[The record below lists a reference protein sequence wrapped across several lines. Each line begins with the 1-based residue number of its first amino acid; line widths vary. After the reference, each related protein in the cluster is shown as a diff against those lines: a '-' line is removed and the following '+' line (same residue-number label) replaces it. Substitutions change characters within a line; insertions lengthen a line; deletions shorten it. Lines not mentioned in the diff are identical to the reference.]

1 MTGCNCNTG
10 LSNTGRPGC
19 VPIFSVVSS
28 AIMLQLTAAD
38 GTRNGIDLSA
48 PLPTWATLVNLPDA
62 TKRWFPLPSFENVE
76 LPKADTQFEEASS
89 GRMAYLRTGK
99 RSFTGE
105 LWAEDSTPTFLGKMQ
120 TMRCVDFG
128 IYLVDVNGNLIGSE
142 ENGFLYPIPV
152 DNSSWDPKFMY
163 ATDSTV
169 QKIML
174 GFDIDRL
181 FDESTLYMISPE
193 ESGILFTSLRGLIDV
208 VFTAITGAGTFD
220 ATSFTAKLPYGT
232 ALNKLPYAGATSL
245 TDWTVYNNT
254 AAAAVGVTSVIDPL
268 TNGVYTVG
276 FAAQTAGDVLT
287 VSVSKNGFTGT
298 FNVTL

>member
-1 MTGCNCNTG
+1 MIGCNCNTG
-10 LSNTGRPGC
+10 LANTGRPGC
-19 VPIFSVVSS
+19 VPIFSVISS
-28 AIMLQLTAAD
+28 AIMVQMIAQD
-38 GTRNGIDLSA
+38 GTPNRIDLSA
-48 PLPTWATLVNLPDA
+48 PLPVWATLINNAD
-62 TKRWFPLPSFENVE
+62 TSKRWYPLPSFENVE

-142 ENGFLYPIPV
+142 VDGYLYPITV

-169 QKIML
+169 QKIAL
-174 GFDIDRL
+174 GFDIERL
-181 FDESTLYMISPE
+181 FDESTLYMITPE
-193 ESGILFTSLRGLIDV
+193 EAGILFTSLRGLIDV
-208 VFTAITGAGTFD
+208 NFTAISSAPTFD
-220 ATSFTAKLPYGT
+220 SVTFTAKLSYGT
-232 ALNKLPYAGATSL
+232 ALNKLPYSGALGL

-254 AAAAVGVTSVIDPL
+254 TAAAVAVTSVVETPGTGI
-268 TNGVYTVG
+268 YTVG
-276 FAAQTAGDVLT
+276 FAAQAAADVLT
-287 VSVSKNGFTGT
+287 VSVAKTGFTGT
-298 FNVTL
+298 FNKTL